1 MRRDVIGYLYLNSHI
16 KLMGDATM
24 TADGITEPKLIEN
37 IVGSVRDMQM
47 TSHGLYEEVA
57 AVVKVFAD
65 GLFYYNLYIIT
76 KVKEVGGKPV
86 YTRQLYS
93 GLFTT
98 KDDYEDM
105 QIISIEGG
113 DIVVSLRSKPEFVA
127 NFVKLLTFKKET
139 GKYVLSVSTNLITR
153 LDVQINSYSLI
164 YIGNKRVAIIASGK
178 GVLGIMTTV
187 WDTVSKGV
195 FLVPSNALFEL
206 SSTDKRKIN
215 IEYLRCFPKLEN
227 KLECVVDSEGIVD
240 YLVELTIDTNFEES
254 GEFIKSIV
262 KTGEFEIPPFFDIK
276 RLGRGKEVFAF
287 LLKKTEASSFMG
299 SRRLLQNS
307 TASKMIDKYTDCNN
321 IMVMYKPQ
329 VSKYIYTG
337 ITCSEWNNA
346 TNVDFSVDEIGGRD
360 YVFYSRG
367 LPVVPPAP
375 KAGRIL
381 QTDLE
386 RIGSNYISGIVLNVQ
401 NTNFDP
407 QQVNLTFVGLNGQ
420 TALDNKALSLESF
433 RQGKPAPPAES
444 SSSWIWWTLGIL
456 VVLGLLAGVGYWL
469 YMRQQGVAGS
479 SASEYKKADSSK
491 VDDTSLDAS
500 LNT

>member
-1 MRRDVIGYLYLNSHI
+1 
-16 KLMGDATM
+16 M
-24 TADGITEPKLIEN
+24 TA
-37 IVGSVRDMQM
+37 
-47 TSHGLYEEVA
+47 HGLYEEVA

-76 KVKEVGGKPV
+76 KVKEIGGKAT
-86 YTRQLYS
+86 YSRQIYA

-105 QIISIEGG
+105 QIVSIEGG
-113 DIVVSLRSKPEFVA
+113 DVVVSLRSKPEFVA
-127 NFVKLLTFKKET
+127 NFVKLLTFKKDT
-139 GKYVLSVSTNLITR
+139 GKYILSVSTNLITR
-153 LDVQINSYSLI
+153 LDVQISSYSLV

-187 WDTVSKGV
+187 WDTTSRGVVLAPSK
-195 FLVPSNALFEL
+195 ALFEL

-227 KLECVVDSEGIVD
+227 KLECVVDSEGIID
-240 YLVELTIDTNFEES
+240 YLFELTIDTNFEES

-287 LLKKTEASSFMG
+287 LLKKTEATQFIN
-299 SRRLLQNS
+299 SRRVLQNS
-307 TASKMIDKYTDCNN
+307 TNTSKMIDKYTNCNN
-321 IMVMYKPQ
+321 IIVMYKPQ

-346 TNVDFSVDEIGGRD
+346 TDVDFSVDEIGGRD
-360 YVFYSRG
+360 YIFYSRG
-367 LPVVPPAP
+367 PPIVPPAP

-420 TALDNKALSLESF
+420 TSLDNKALSLESF
-433 RQGKPAPPAES
+433 RQGRPAPPAES
-444 SSSWIWWTLGIL
+444 SLSWIWWTIGILLAL
-456 VVLGLLAGVGYWL
+456 VVLGGVGYWL
-469 YMRQQGVAGS
+469 YKRQQGVGS
-479 SASEYKKADSSK
+479 SSSSEYKKAANGPSDNSS
-491 VDDTSLDAS
+491 VDAS